1 MKIGYLPTTYHTS
14 FILKSSVNS
23 SYSYLNRKYQIE
35 WTLFPTGPA
44 MIDAFASGKIDLGY
58 IGLPP
63 VITGIDRGLNLKCVG
78 GGHVEGTVML
88 APESYQSF
96 EDLGSIKSVLKQFE
110 AKTIGTP
117 SKGSIH
123 DVILREMVKNFKI
136 KIKNFNWADF
146 IPDALEDGEIQAG
159 VGTPSLATAA
169 AARMDSQIIIP
180 PYKMW
185 PYNPSYGIV
194 VREEILEESPFITQ
208 FLKAHESACNLM
220 RNDPLKAS
228 QIVSHEIEIINRESV
243 LKTYSISPKYCASLP
258 NTYINSTLKFIP
270 VLQNL
275 GYLIGNLKERDIF
288 ELKFIHKVHPEPAHY
303 DSGTQGV

>member
-1 MKIGYLPTTYHTS
+1 MKIGYLPTIYHTS
-14 FILKSSVNS
+14 FILKSGAKSK
-23 SYSYLNRKYQIE
+23 YPYLTRNHQIE

-63 VITGIDRGLNLKCVG
+63 VMVGIDRGLKLKCVG

-88 APESYQSF
+88 APGSYRSF
-96 EDLGSIKSVLKQFE
+96 EILGSIKSILKQFE
-110 AKTIGTP
+110 GKTIGTP

-123 DVILREMVKNFKI
+123 DVILREMVKDSDI
-136 KIKNFNWADF
+136 KVKNFDWADF

-180 PYKMW
+180 PHKMW

-220 RNDPLKAS
+220 RKNPLKAA
-228 QIVSHEIEIINRESV
+228 QIVSQEMEIIEPESV
-243 LKTYSISPKYCASLP
+243 FKTYSISPKYCASLP
-258 NTYINSTLKFIP
+258 RSYINSTLKFIP

-275 GYLIGNLKERDIF
+275 GYLKGDLKESDIF
-288 ELKFIHKVHPEPAHY
+288 ELEFIRKVHPGPAHY
-303 DSGTQGV
+303 DSGIR